1 MLMTEPFFDS
11 NVVLYML
18 STEAAKADRS
28 AALLAAG
35 GIISVQVLNECFS
48 VARRKLKY
56 SLPEIDS
63 FLKLVRANCQVLP
76 VTVEGHDL
84 GRKVH
89 ERFGLQIYDS
99 MIVAA
104 AQLSGC
110 AVLYSEDMH
119 NGLNIGGLTIC
130 NPYK

>member
-1 MLMTEPFFDS
+1 MTEPFFDS
-11 NVVLYML
+11 NVLLYML
-18 STEAAKADRS
+18 SAEANKADRS

-35 GIISVQVLNECFS
+35 GVISVQVLNECFS

-56 SLPEIDS
+56 TMPEIDR
-63 FLKLVRANCQVLP
+63 FLKLARANCKVLP
-76 VTVEGHDL
+76 VTLELHDL
-84 GRKVH
+84 GLKVH
-89 ERFGLQIYDS
+89 ERYGLQPYDA

-104 AQLSGC
+104 AQLAGC

-119 NGLNIGGLTIC
+119 NGLSIAGLTIR